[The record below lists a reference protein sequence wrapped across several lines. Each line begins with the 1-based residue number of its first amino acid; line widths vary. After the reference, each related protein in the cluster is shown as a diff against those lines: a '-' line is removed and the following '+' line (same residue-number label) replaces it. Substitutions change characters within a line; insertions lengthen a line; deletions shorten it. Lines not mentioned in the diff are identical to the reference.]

1 MQQEINIKVVAQ
13 DRAKDNDF
21 KQLFLEMYPR
31 LVRYAVSLL
40 GDGNEARDVVGDV
53 FEKAWNQFS
62 SLQMETRRSWLYA
75 SVRNACL
82 NWLKHQ
88 QVEQTNVEALIE
100 ATRYDMS
107 TRYEEHERL
116 LQQAERIARE
126 LKEPTCT
133 ILRLCYFEHL
143 TYQQAADSRQAGH
156 QSQHREEAYF
166 QGTRHF
172 ARANE
177 AYKHRELGGK
187 IMNKNQDQELDYRM
201 DSVSENVSENA
212 SGKVSENVSDARLSQ
227 IFGEALGDEPSKE
240 ETLAAWEAFEQKH
253 ISSEEEH
260 LQKAEDE
267 LSEKKI
273 DKARILTWITASV
286 AVAASL
292 FLFIFRSS
300 QEISQPTEFSMELFS
315 EVTSPKQVEQTLS
328 NGYCVVS
335 TPAATT
341 TLVTLSDGTRVMLNA
356 NSTLEYPASFDDA
369 EVREVRLKG
378 EAHFEVT
385 KNPHRP
391 FVVKAGEMQTQVL
404 GTIFDVKAYR
414 KDAPKVTL
422 MEGKVKVSNADTEIE
437 MRPGQTATL
446 QADKIVV
453 SKASSSA
460 SDWLEGD
467 FDMDQVTLAEAM
479 SDIGAWYNKT
489 VVFQSQA
496 NMDKLI
502 HFRFSRRASLQEI
515 ITALNEMGVAKVRI
529 EKGKIMVL

>member
-1 MQQEINIKVVAQ
+1 
-13 DRAKDNDF
+13 
-21 KQLFLEMYPR
+21 
-31 LVRYAVSLL
+31 
-40 GDGNEARDVVGDV
+40 
-53 FEKAWNQFS
+53 
-62 SLQMETRRSWLYA
+62 
-75 SVRNACL
+75 
-82 NWLKHQ
+82 
-88 QVEQTNVEALIE
+88 
-100 ATRYDMS
+100 
-107 TRYEEHERL
+107 
-116 LQQAERIARE
+116 
-126 LKEPTCT
+126 
-133 ILRLCYFEHL
+133 
-143 TYQQAADSRQAGH
+143 
-156 QSQHREEAYF
+156 
-166 QGTRHF
+166 
-172 ARANE
+172 
-177 AYKHRELGGK
+177 
-187 IMNKNQDQELDYRM
+187 MNKNQDQELDYRM
-201 DSVSENVSENA
+201 DSVSENVSENVFEKA
-212 SGKVSENVSDARLSQ
+212 SENVSDARLSQ

-240 ETLAAWEAFEQKH
+240 ETLAAWEAFEKKH

-273 DKARILTWITASV
+273 EDEIGGESSSRKISKARILAWITASV

-328 NGYCVVS
+328 DGYCVVS

-341 TLVTLSDGTRVMLNA
+341 TLVTLSDGTKVMLNA

-422 MEGKVKVSNADTEIE
+422 MEGKVKVSNADTEVE

-496 NMDKLI
+496 NMGKLI

>member
-1 MQQEINIKVVAQ
+1 
-13 DRAKDNDF
+13 
-21 KQLFLEMYPR
+21 
-31 LVRYAVSLL
+31 
-40 GDGNEARDVVGDV
+40 
-53 FEKAWNQFS
+53 
-62 SLQMETRRSWLYA
+62 
-75 SVRNACL
+75 
-82 NWLKHQ
+82 
-88 QVEQTNVEALIE
+88 
-100 ATRYDMS
+100 
-107 TRYEEHERL
+107 
-116 LQQAERIARE
+116 
-126 LKEPTCT
+126 
-133 ILRLCYFEHL
+133 
-143 TYQQAADSRQAGH
+143 
-156 QSQHREEAYF
+156 
-166 QGTRHF
+166 
-172 ARANE
+172 
-177 AYKHRELGGK
+177 
-187 IMNKNQDQELDYRM
+187 MNKNQDQELDYRM

-212 SGKVSENVSDARLSQ
+212 SEKVSEKISEKTSENVSDARLSQ

-240 ETLAAWEAFEQKH
+240 ETLAAWEAFEKKH
-253 ISSEEEH
+253 IVEN
-260 LQKAEDE
+260 
-267 LSEKKI
+267 EKKVS
-273 DKARILTWITASV
+273 KARILTWITASV

-328 NGYCVVS
+328 DGYCVVS

-404 GTIFDVKAYR
+404 GTVFDVKAYR

-422 MEGKVKVSNADTEIE
+422 MQGKVKVSNADTEVE

-446 QADKIVV
+446 QSDKIVV
-453 SKASSSA
+453 SKASPSA

-496 NMDKLI
+496 NMGKLI

>member
-1 MQQEINIKVVAQ
+1 MN
-13 DRAKDNDF
+13 KD
-21 KQLFLEMYPR
+21 
-31 LVRYAVSLL
+31 
-40 GDGNEARDVVGDV
+40 
-53 FEKAWNQFS
+53 
-62 SLQMETRRSWLYA
+62 
-75 SVRNACL
+75 
-82 NWLKHQ
+82 
-88 QVEQTNVEALIE
+88 
-100 ATRYDMS
+100 
-107 TRYEEHERL
+107 
-116 LQQAERIARE
+116 
-126 LKEPTCT
+126 
-133 ILRLCYFEHL
+133 
-143 TYQQAADSRQAGH
+143 
-156 QSQHREEAYF
+156 
-166 QGTRHF
+166 
-172 ARANE
+172 
-177 AYKHRELGGK
+177 
-187 IMNKNQDQELDYRM
+187 KNQDQELDYRM

-212 SGKVSENVSDARLSQ
+212 SEKVSENASEKVSEKVSDARLSQ
-227 IFGEALGDEPSKE
+227 IFGEALGDEPSME
-240 ETLAAWEAFEQKH
+240 ETLAAWEAFEKKH
-253 ISSEEEH
+253 ISSEEEP
-260 LQKAEDE
+260 LQKAENE
-267 LSEKKI
+267 LSEKNIEDVIEDGIGGESSSGKVS
-273 DKARILTWITASV
+273 KARILAWITASV

-328 NGYCVVS
+328 DGYCVVS

-341 TLVTLSDGTRVMLNA
+341 TLVTLSDGTKVMLNA

-385 KNPHRP
+385 KNPHCP

-422 MEGKVKVSNADTEIE
+422 MQGKVKVSNADTEVE

-453 SKASSSA
+453 SKASPSA

>member
-1 MQQEINIKVVAQ
+1 
-13 DRAKDNDF
+13 
-21 KQLFLEMYPR
+21 
-31 LVRYAVSLL
+31 
-40 GDGNEARDVVGDV
+40 
-53 FEKAWNQFS
+53 
-62 SLQMETRRSWLYA
+62 
-75 SVRNACL
+75 
-82 NWLKHQ
+82 
-88 QVEQTNVEALIE
+88 
-100 ATRYDMS
+100 
-107 TRYEEHERL
+107 
-116 LQQAERIARE
+116 
-126 LKEPTCT
+126 
-133 ILRLCYFEHL
+133 
-143 TYQQAADSRQAGH
+143 
-156 QSQHREEAYF
+156 
-166 QGTRHF
+166 
-172 ARANE
+172 
-177 AYKHRELGGK
+177 
-187 IMNKNQDQELDYRM
+187 MNKNQDQELDYRM

-212 SGKVSENVSDARLSQ
+212 SEKVSENVSDARLSQ

-240 ETLAAWEAFEQKH
+240 ETLAAWEAFEKKH

-273 DKARILTWITASV
+273 EDEIGGESSSRKISKARILTWITASV

-315 EVTSPKQVEQTLS
+315 EITSPKQVEQTLS

-391 FVVKAGEMQTQVL
+391 FVVRAGEMQTQVL

-422 MEGKVKVSNADTEIE
+422 MQGKVKVSNADTEVE

-446 QADKIVV
+446 QSDKIVV
-453 SKASSSA
+453 SKASPSA

-496 NMDKLI
+496 NMGKLI

-515 ITALNEMGVAKVRI
+515 ITALNEMGVAKVRM

>member
-1 MQQEINIKVVAQ
+1 
-13 DRAKDNDF
+13 
-21 KQLFLEMYPR
+21 
-31 LVRYAVSLL
+31 
-40 GDGNEARDVVGDV
+40 
-53 FEKAWNQFS
+53 
-62 SLQMETRRSWLYA
+62 
-75 SVRNACL
+75 
-82 NWLKHQ
+82 
-88 QVEQTNVEALIE
+88 
-100 ATRYDMS
+100 
-107 TRYEEHERL
+107 
-116 LQQAERIARE
+116 
-126 LKEPTCT
+126 
-133 ILRLCYFEHL
+133 
-143 TYQQAADSRQAGH
+143 
-156 QSQHREEAYF
+156 
-166 QGTRHF
+166 
-172 ARANE
+172 
-177 AYKHRELGGK
+177 
-187 IMNKNQDQELDYRM
+187 MNKNQDQELDYRM
-201 DSVSENVSENA
+201 DPVSENVSENA
-212 SGKVSENVSDARLSQ
+212 SEKVSENVSDARLSQ

-240 ETLAAWEAFEQKH
+240 ETLAAWEAFEKKH
-253 ISSEEEH
+253 ISSEEE
-260 LQKAEDE
+260 L
-267 LSEKKI
+267 LSFEKESIVKNEKKVS
-273 DKARILTWITASV
+273 KARILTWITASV

-315 EVTSPKQVEQTLS
+315 EVTSPKQVEQTL
-328 NGYCVVS
+328 NDGYCVVS

-341 TLVTLSDGTRVMLNA
+341 TLVTLSDGTKVMLNA

-422 MEGKVKVSNADTEIE
+422 MEGKVKVSNADTEVE

-489 VVFQSQA
+489 VVFLSQA

-502 HFRFSRRASLQEI
+502 HFRFSRRASLLEI

>member
-1 MQQEINIKVVAQ
+1 
-13 DRAKDNDF
+13 
-21 KQLFLEMYPR
+21 
-31 LVRYAVSLL
+31 
-40 GDGNEARDVVGDV
+40 
-53 FEKAWNQFS
+53 
-62 SLQMETRRSWLYA
+62 
-75 SVRNACL
+75 
-82 NWLKHQ
+82 
-88 QVEQTNVEALIE
+88 
-100 ATRYDMS
+100 
-107 TRYEEHERL
+107 
-116 LQQAERIARE
+116 
-126 LKEPTCT
+126 
-133 ILRLCYFEHL
+133 
-143 TYQQAADSRQAGH
+143 
-156 QSQHREEAYF
+156 
-166 QGTRHF
+166 
-172 ARANE
+172 
-177 AYKHRELGGK
+177 
-187 IMNKNQDQELDYRM
+187 MNKNQDQELDYRM
-201 DSVSENVSENA
+201 EAENA
-212 SGKVSENVSDARLSQ
+212 SDARLTR
-227 IFGEALGDEPSKE
+227 IFGEALGGEPSKE
-240 ETLAAWEAFEQKH
+240 ETLAAWEAFEKKH

-260 LQKAEDE
+260 LSFEKE
-267 LSEKKI
+267 SIVKNEKKVS
-273 DKARILTWITASV
+273 KARILTWITASV

-328 NGYCVVS
+328 DGYCVVS

-341 TLVTLSDGTRVMLNA
+341 TLVTLSDGTRVRLNA
-356 NSTLEYPASFDDA
+356 NSTLEYPVSFDDA

-422 MEGKVKVSNADTEIE
+422 MEGKVKVSNADTEVE

-515 ITALNEMGVAKVRI
+515 ITALNEMGVARI
-529 EKGKIMVL
+529 RMEKGKIMVL

>member
-1 MQQEINIKVVAQ
+1 
-13 DRAKDNDF
+13 
-21 KQLFLEMYPR
+21 
-31 LVRYAVSLL
+31 
-40 GDGNEARDVVGDV
+40 
-53 FEKAWNQFS
+53 
-62 SLQMETRRSWLYA
+62 
-75 SVRNACL
+75 
-82 NWLKHQ
+82 
-88 QVEQTNVEALIE
+88 
-100 ATRYDMS
+100 
-107 TRYEEHERL
+107 
-116 LQQAERIARE
+116 
-126 LKEPTCT
+126 
-133 ILRLCYFEHL
+133 
-143 TYQQAADSRQAGH
+143 
-156 QSQHREEAYF
+156 
-166 QGTRHF
+166 
-172 ARANE
+172 
-177 AYKHRELGGK
+177 
-187 IMNKNQDQELDYRM
+187 MNKNQDQELDYRM
-201 DSVSENVSENA
+201 DSVSENVSE
-212 SGKVSENVSDARLSQ
+212 KVSENVSDARLSQ

-240 ETLAAWEAFEQKH
+240 ETLAAWEAFEKKH

-260 LQKAEDE
+260 LSFEKE
-267 LSEKKI
+267 SIVKNEKKAS
-273 DKARILTWITASV
+273 KARILTWITASV

-328 NGYCVVS
+328 DGYCVVS

-422 MEGKVKVSNADTEIE
+422 MEGKVKVSNADTEVE

-446 QADKIVV
+446 QSDKIVV
-453 SKASSSA
+453 SRASSSV

-515 ITALNEMGVAKVRI
+515 ITALNEMGVAKVRM

>member
-1 MQQEINIKVVAQ
+1 
-13 DRAKDNDF
+13 
-21 KQLFLEMYPR
+21 
-31 LVRYAVSLL
+31 
-40 GDGNEARDVVGDV
+40 
-53 FEKAWNQFS
+53 
-62 SLQMETRRSWLYA
+62 
-75 SVRNACL
+75 
-82 NWLKHQ
+82 
-88 QVEQTNVEALIE
+88 
-100 ATRYDMS
+100 
-107 TRYEEHERL
+107 
-116 LQQAERIARE
+116 
-126 LKEPTCT
+126 
-133 ILRLCYFEHL
+133 
-143 TYQQAADSRQAGH
+143 
-156 QSQHREEAYF
+156 
-166 QGTRHF
+166 
-172 ARANE
+172 
-177 AYKHRELGGK
+177 
-187 IMNKNQDQELDYRM
+187 MNKNQDQELDYRM

-212 SGKVSENVSDARLSQ
+212 SEKVSENVSDARLSQ

-240 ETLAAWEAFEQKH
+240 ETLAAWEAFEKKH

-260 LQKAEDE
+260 LQKTEDE

-273 DKARILTWITASV
+273 EDEIGRENGNEIEREIEGESSSRKVSKARILTWITASV

-315 EVTSPKQVEQTLS
+315 EITSPKQVEQTLS
-328 NGYCVVS
+328 DGYCVVS

-356 NSTLEYPASFDDA
+356 NSTLEYPVSFDDA
-369 EVREVRLKG
+369 ATDKENDAADAVHQVREVRLKG

-422 MEGKVKVSNADTEIE
+422 MQGKVKVSNADTEVE

-446 QADKIVV
+446 QSDKIVV

>member
-1 MQQEINIKVVAQ
+1 
-13 DRAKDNDF
+13 
-21 KQLFLEMYPR
+21 
-31 LVRYAVSLL
+31 
-40 GDGNEARDVVGDV
+40 
-53 FEKAWNQFS
+53 
-62 SLQMETRRSWLYA
+62 
-75 SVRNACL
+75 
-82 NWLKHQ
+82 
-88 QVEQTNVEALIE
+88 
-100 ATRYDMS
+100 
-107 TRYEEHERL
+107 
-116 LQQAERIARE
+116 
-126 LKEPTCT
+126 
-133 ILRLCYFEHL
+133 
-143 TYQQAADSRQAGH
+143 
-156 QSQHREEAYF
+156 
-166 QGTRHF
+166 
-172 ARANE
+172 
-177 AYKHRELGGK
+177 
-187 IMNKNQDQELDYRM
+187 MNKNQDQELDYRM
-201 DSVSENVSENA
+201 DSVSENVSENVSEKA
-212 SGKVSENVSDARLSQ
+212 SENVSDTRLSQ

-240 ETLAAWEAFEQKH
+240 ETLAAWEAFEKKH
-253 ISSEEEH
+253 ISSEKEH

-273 DKARILTWITASV
+273 EDEIGGESSSRKISKARILAWITASV

-300 QEISQPTEFSMELFS
+300 LEISQPTEFSMELFS

-328 NGYCVVS
+328 DGYCVVS

-341 TLVTLSDGTRVMLNA
+341 TLVTLSDGTKVMLNA

-369 EVREVRLKG
+369 EVREVHLKG

-422 MEGKVKVSNADTEIE
+422 MQGKVKVSNADTEVE

-489 VVFQSQA
+489 VVFLSQA

>member
-1 MQQEINIKVVAQ
+1 
-13 DRAKDNDF
+13 
-21 KQLFLEMYPR
+21 
-31 LVRYAVSLL
+31 
-40 GDGNEARDVVGDV
+40 
-53 FEKAWNQFS
+53 
-62 SLQMETRRSWLYA
+62 
-75 SVRNACL
+75 
-82 NWLKHQ
+82 
-88 QVEQTNVEALIE
+88 
-100 ATRYDMS
+100 
-107 TRYEEHERL
+107 
-116 LQQAERIARE
+116 
-126 LKEPTCT
+126 
-133 ILRLCYFEHL
+133 
-143 TYQQAADSRQAGH
+143 
-156 QSQHREEAYF
+156 
-166 QGTRHF
+166 
-172 ARANE
+172 
-177 AYKHRELGGK
+177 
-187 IMNKNQDQELDYRM
+187 MNKNQDQELDYRM

-212 SGKVSENVSDARLSQ
+212 SEKVSEKISEKTSEKVSDARLSQ

-240 ETLAAWEAFEQKH
+240 ETLAAWEAFEKKH

-260 LQKAEDE
+260 LSFEKE
-267 LSEKKI
+267 SIVKNEKKVS
-273 DKARILTWITASV
+273 KARILTWITASI

-328 NGYCVVS
+328 DGYCVVS

-356 NSTLEYPASFDDA
+356 NSKLEYPASFDDA

-422 MEGKVKVSNADTEIE
+422 MQGKVKVSNADTEVE
-437 MRPGQTATL
+437 MHPGQTATL
-446 QADKIVV
+446 QSDKIVV
-453 SKASSSA
+453 SRASSSV

-515 ITALNEMGVAKVRI
+515 ITALNEMGVAKVRM

>member
-1 MQQEINIKVVAQ
+1 
-13 DRAKDNDF
+13 
-21 KQLFLEMYPR
+21 
-31 LVRYAVSLL
+31 
-40 GDGNEARDVVGDV
+40 
-53 FEKAWNQFS
+53 
-62 SLQMETRRSWLYA
+62 
-75 SVRNACL
+75 
-82 NWLKHQ
+82 
-88 QVEQTNVEALIE
+88 
-100 ATRYDMS
+100 
-107 TRYEEHERL
+107 
-116 LQQAERIARE
+116 
-126 LKEPTCT
+126 
-133 ILRLCYFEHL
+133 
-143 TYQQAADSRQAGH
+143 
-156 QSQHREEAYF
+156 
-166 QGTRHF
+166 
-172 ARANE
+172 
-177 AYKHRELGGK
+177 
-187 IMNKNQDQELDYRM
+187 M

-260 LQKAEDE
+260 LSFEKE
-267 LSEKKI
+267 SIVKNEKKVS
-273 DKARILTWITASV
+273 KARILTWITASV

-422 MEGKVKVSNADTEIE
+422 MEGKVKVSNADTEVE

-446 QADKIVV
+446 QSDKIVV

-502 HFRFSRRASLQEI
+502 HFRFFRRASLQEI
-515 ITALNEMGVAKVRI
+515 ITALNEMGVAKVRM

>member
-1 MQQEINIKVVAQ
+1 
-13 DRAKDNDF
+13 
-21 KQLFLEMYPR
+21 
-31 LVRYAVSLL
+31 
-40 GDGNEARDVVGDV
+40 
-53 FEKAWNQFS
+53 
-62 SLQMETRRSWLYA
+62 
-75 SVRNACL
+75 
-82 NWLKHQ
+82 
-88 QVEQTNVEALIE
+88 
-100 ATRYDMS
+100 
-107 TRYEEHERL
+107 
-116 LQQAERIARE
+116 
-126 LKEPTCT
+126 
-133 ILRLCYFEHL
+133 
-143 TYQQAADSRQAGH
+143 
-156 QSQHREEAYF
+156 
-166 QGTRHF
+166 
-172 ARANE
+172 
-177 AYKHRELGGK
+177 
-187 IMNKNQDQELDYRM
+187 M

-212 SGKVSENVSDARLSQ
+212 SEKVSENASEKVSEKVSDARLSQ
-227 IFGEALGDEPSKE
+227 IFGEALGDEPSME
-240 ETLAAWEAFEQKH
+240 ETLAAWEAFEKKH
-253 ISSEEEH
+253 ISSEEEP
-260 LQKAEDE
+260 LQKAENE

-273 DKARILTWITASV
+273 EDEIGGESSSRKVSKARILTWITASV

-341 TLVTLSDGTRVMLNA
+341 TLVTLSDGTKVMLNA

-414 KDAPKVTL
+414 KDASKVTL
-422 MEGKVKVSNADTEIE
+422 MQGKVKVSNADTEVE

-453 SKASSSA
+453 SKASPSA

-515 ITALNEMGVAKVRI
+515 ITALNEMGVARIKI

>member
-1 MQQEINIKVVAQ
+1 
-13 DRAKDNDF
+13 
-21 KQLFLEMYPR
+21 
-31 LVRYAVSLL
+31 
-40 GDGNEARDVVGDV
+40 
-53 FEKAWNQFS
+53 
-62 SLQMETRRSWLYA
+62 
-75 SVRNACL
+75 
-82 NWLKHQ
+82 
-88 QVEQTNVEALIE
+88 
-100 ATRYDMS
+100 
-107 TRYEEHERL
+107 
-116 LQQAERIARE
+116 
-126 LKEPTCT
+126 
-133 ILRLCYFEHL
+133 
-143 TYQQAADSRQAGH
+143 
-156 QSQHREEAYF
+156 
-166 QGTRHF
+166 
-172 ARANE
+172 
-177 AYKHRELGGK
+177 
-187 IMNKNQDQELDYRM
+187 MNKNQDQKLDYRM

-212 SGKVSENVSDARLSQ
+212 SEKVSENVSDARLSQ
-227 IFGEALGDEPSKE
+227 IFGEALGDEPSNE
-240 ETLAAWEAFEQKH
+240 ETLAAWEAFEKKH

-273 DKARILTWITASV
+273 EDEIGGESSSRKISKARILAWITASV

-328 NGYCVVS
+328 DGYCVVS

-422 MEGKVKVSNADTEIE
+422 MQGKVKVSNADTEVE

-453 SKASSSA
+453 SKASPSA

-515 ITALNEMGVAKVRI
+515 ITALNEMGVARIKI
-529 EKGKIMVL
+529 EKGRIMVL

>member
-1 MQQEINIKVVAQ
+1 
-13 DRAKDNDF
+13 
-21 KQLFLEMYPR
+21 
-31 LVRYAVSLL
+31 
-40 GDGNEARDVVGDV
+40 
-53 FEKAWNQFS
+53 
-62 SLQMETRRSWLYA
+62 
-75 SVRNACL
+75 
-82 NWLKHQ
+82 
-88 QVEQTNVEALIE
+88 
-100 ATRYDMS
+100 
-107 TRYEEHERL
+107 
-116 LQQAERIARE
+116 
-126 LKEPTCT
+126 
-133 ILRLCYFEHL
+133 
-143 TYQQAADSRQAGH
+143 
-156 QSQHREEAYF
+156 
-166 QGTRHF
+166 
-172 ARANE
+172 
-177 AYKHRELGGK
+177 
-187 IMNKNQDQELDYRM
+187 M
-201 DSVSENVSENA
+201 DSVSENVSENVFEKA
-212 SGKVSENVSDARLSQ
+212 SENVSDTRLSQ

-240 ETLAAWEAFEQKH
+240 ETLAAWEAFEKKH
-253 ISSEEEH
+253 ISSEKEH
-260 LQKAEDE
+260 LSFEKE
-267 LSEKKI
+267 SIVKNEKKVS
-273 DKARILTWITASV
+273 KARILTWITASV

-328 NGYCVVS
+328 DGYCVVS

-341 TLVTLSDGTRVMLNA
+341 TLVTLNDGTKVMLNA
-356 NSTLEYPASFDDA
+356 NSTLEYPVSFDDA

-422 MEGKVKVSNADTEIE
+422 MQGKVKVSNADTEVE

-496 NMDKLI
+496 NMGKLI

-515 ITALNEMGVAKVRI
+515 ITALNEMGVARI
-529 EKGKIMVL
+529 RMERGKIMVL

>member
-1 MQQEINIKVVAQ
+1 
-13 DRAKDNDF
+13 
-21 KQLFLEMYPR
+21 
-31 LVRYAVSLL
+31 
-40 GDGNEARDVVGDV
+40 
-53 FEKAWNQFS
+53 
-62 SLQMETRRSWLYA
+62 
-75 SVRNACL
+75 
-82 NWLKHQ
+82 
-88 QVEQTNVEALIE
+88 
-100 ATRYDMS
+100 
-107 TRYEEHERL
+107 
-116 LQQAERIARE
+116 
-126 LKEPTCT
+126 
-133 ILRLCYFEHL
+133 
-143 TYQQAADSRQAGH
+143 
-156 QSQHREEAYF
+156 
-166 QGTRHF
+166 
-172 ARANE
+172 
-177 AYKHRELGGK
+177 
-187 IMNKNQDQELDYRM
+187 MNKNQDQELDYRM
-201 DSVSENVSENA
+201 DSVL
-212 SGKVSENVSDARLSQ
+212 ENVSDARLSQ

-240 ETLAAWEAFEQKH
+240 ETLAAWEAFEKKH

-260 LQKAEDE
+260 LSFEKE
-267 LSEKKI
+267 SIVKNEKKVS
-273 DKARILTWITASV
+273 KARILTWITASV

-328 NGYCVVS
+328 DGYCVVS

-404 GTIFDVKAYR
+404 GTVFDVKAYR

-422 MEGKVKVSNADTEIE
+422 MEGKVKVSNADTEVE

-446 QADKIVV
+446 QSDKIVV
-453 SKASSSA
+453 SRASSSV

-496 NMDKLI
+496 NMGKLI

>member
-1 MQQEINIKVVAQ
+1 
-13 DRAKDNDF
+13 
-21 KQLFLEMYPR
+21 
-31 LVRYAVSLL
+31 
-40 GDGNEARDVVGDV
+40 
-53 FEKAWNQFS
+53 
-62 SLQMETRRSWLYA
+62 
-75 SVRNACL
+75 
-82 NWLKHQ
+82 
-88 QVEQTNVEALIE
+88 
-100 ATRYDMS
+100 
-107 TRYEEHERL
+107 
-116 LQQAERIARE
+116 
-126 LKEPTCT
+126 
-133 ILRLCYFEHL
+133 
-143 TYQQAADSRQAGH
+143 
-156 QSQHREEAYF
+156 
-166 QGTRHF
+166 
-172 ARANE
+172 
-177 AYKHRELGGK
+177 
-187 IMNKNQDQELDYRM
+187 MNKNQDQELDYRM
-201 DSVSENVSENA
+201 DPVSENVSENA
-212 SGKVSENVSDARLSQ
+212 SEKVSEKVSDARLSQ

-240 ETLAAWEAFEQKH
+240 ETLAAWEAFEKKH
-253 ISSEEEH
+253 ISSEKEH
-260 LQKAEDE
+260 LSFEKE
-267 LSEKKI
+267 SIVKNEKKVS
-273 DKARILTWITASV
+273 KARILTWITASV

-300 QEISQPTEFSMELFS
+300 QEISLPTEFSMELFS

-414 KDAPKVTL
+414 KDAPKVSL
-422 MEGKVKVSNADTEIE
+422 MQGKVKVSNADTEIE

-453 SKASSSA
+453 SKASPSA

-515 ITALNEMGVAKVRI
+515 ITALNEMGVAKVRM

>member
-1 MQQEINIKVVAQ
+1 
-13 DRAKDNDF
+13 
-21 KQLFLEMYPR
+21 
-31 LVRYAVSLL
+31 
-40 GDGNEARDVVGDV
+40 
-53 FEKAWNQFS
+53 
-62 SLQMETRRSWLYA
+62 
-75 SVRNACL
+75 
-82 NWLKHQ
+82 
-88 QVEQTNVEALIE
+88 
-100 ATRYDMS
+100 
-107 TRYEEHERL
+107 
-116 LQQAERIARE
+116 
-126 LKEPTCT
+126 
-133 ILRLCYFEHL
+133 
-143 TYQQAADSRQAGH
+143 
-156 QSQHREEAYF
+156 
-166 QGTRHF
+166 
-172 ARANE
+172 
-177 AYKHRELGGK
+177 
-187 IMNKNQDQELDYRM
+187 MNKNQDQELDYRM
-201 DSVSENVSENA
+201 EAENA
-212 SGKVSENVSDARLSQ
+212 SDARLTR
-227 IFGEALGDEPSKE
+227 IFGEALGGEPSKE
-240 ETLAAWEAFEQKH
+240 ETLAAWEAFEKKH

-260 LQKAEDE
+260 LSFEKE
-267 LSEKKI
+267 SIVKNEKKVS
-273 DKARILTWITASV
+273 KARILAWITASV

-341 TLVTLSDGTRVMLNA
+341 TLVTLSDGTKVMLNA

-422 MEGKVKVSNADTEIE
+422 MQGKVKVSNADTEVE

-502 HFRFSRRASLQEI
+502 HFRFSRKASLQEI
-515 ITALNEMGVAKVRI
+515 ITALNEMGVARI
-529 EKGKIMVL
+529 RMEKGKIMVL

>member
-1 MQQEINIKVVAQ
+1 
-13 DRAKDNDF
+13 
-21 KQLFLEMYPR
+21 
-31 LVRYAVSLL
+31 
-40 GDGNEARDVVGDV
+40 
-53 FEKAWNQFS
+53 
-62 SLQMETRRSWLYA
+62 
-75 SVRNACL
+75 
-82 NWLKHQ
+82 
-88 QVEQTNVEALIE
+88 
-100 ATRYDMS
+100 
-107 TRYEEHERL
+107 
-116 LQQAERIARE
+116 
-126 LKEPTCT
+126 
-133 ILRLCYFEHL
+133 
-143 TYQQAADSRQAGH
+143 
-156 QSQHREEAYF
+156 
-166 QGTRHF
+166 
-172 ARANE
+172 
-177 AYKHRELGGK
+177 
-187 IMNKNQDQELDYRM
+187 MNKNQDQELDYRM

-212 SGKVSENVSDARLSQ
+212 SEKVSEKVSDARLSQ

-240 ETLAAWEAFEQKH
+240 ETLAAWEAFEKKH

-260 LQKAEDE
+260 LSFEKE
-267 LSEKKI
+267 SIVKNEKKVS
-273 DKARILTWITASV
+273 KARILTWITASV

-328 NGYCVVS
+328 DGYCVVS

-422 MEGKVKVSNADTEIE
+422 MEGKVKVSNADTEVE
-437 MRPGQTATL
+437 MHPGQTATL
-446 QADKIVV
+446 QSDKIVV
-453 SKASSSA
+453 SRASSSV

>member
-1 MQQEINIKVVAQ
+1 
-13 DRAKDNDF
+13 
-21 KQLFLEMYPR
+21 
-31 LVRYAVSLL
+31 
-40 GDGNEARDVVGDV
+40 
-53 FEKAWNQFS
+53 
-62 SLQMETRRSWLYA
+62 
-75 SVRNACL
+75 
-82 NWLKHQ
+82 
-88 QVEQTNVEALIE
+88 
-100 ATRYDMS
+100 
-107 TRYEEHERL
+107 
-116 LQQAERIARE
+116 
-126 LKEPTCT
+126 
-133 ILRLCYFEHL
+133 
-143 TYQQAADSRQAGH
+143 
-156 QSQHREEAYF
+156 
-166 QGTRHF
+166 
-172 ARANE
+172 
-177 AYKHRELGGK
+177 
-187 IMNKNQDQELDYRM
+187 MNKNQDQELDYRM
-201 DSVSENVSENA
+201 EAENA
-212 SGKVSENVSDARLSQ
+212 FDARLTR
-227 IFGEALGDEPSKE
+227 IFGEALGGEPSKE
-240 ETLAAWEAFEQKH
+240 ETLAAWEAFEKKH

-260 LQKAEDE
+260 LSFEKE
-267 LSEKKI
+267 SIVKNEKKVS
-273 DKARILTWITASV
+273 KARILTWITASV

-328 NGYCVVS
+328 DGYCVVS

-341 TLVTLSDGTRVMLNA
+341 TLVTLSDGTKVMLNA

-422 MEGKVKVSNADTEIE
+422 MQGKVKVSNADTEVE

-453 SKASSSA
+453 SKASPSA

-496 NMDKLI
+496 NMGKLI

>member
-1 MQQEINIKVVAQ
+1 
-13 DRAKDNDF
+13 
-21 KQLFLEMYPR
+21 
-31 LVRYAVSLL
+31 
-40 GDGNEARDVVGDV
+40 
-53 FEKAWNQFS
+53 
-62 SLQMETRRSWLYA
+62 
-75 SVRNACL
+75 
-82 NWLKHQ
+82 
-88 QVEQTNVEALIE
+88 
-100 ATRYDMS
+100 
-107 TRYEEHERL
+107 
-116 LQQAERIARE
+116 
-126 LKEPTCT
+126 
-133 ILRLCYFEHL
+133 
-143 TYQQAADSRQAGH
+143 
-156 QSQHREEAYF
+156 
-166 QGTRHF
+166 
-172 ARANE
+172 
-177 AYKHRELGGK
+177 
-187 IMNKNQDQELDYRM
+187 MNKNQDQELDYRM

-212 SGKVSENVSDARLSQ
+212 SEKVSENVSDARLSQ

-240 ETLAAWEAFEQKH
+240 ETLAAWEAFEKKH

-260 LQKAEDE
+260 LQKTEDE

-273 DKARILTWITASV
+273 EDEIGRESSSRKISKARILAWITASV

-328 NGYCVVS
+328 DGYCVVS

-341 TLVTLSDGTRVMLNA
+341 TLVTLSDGTKVMLNA

-378 EAHFEVT
+378 EAHFEVI

-414 KDAPKVTL
+414 KDASKVTL
-422 MEGKVKVSNADTEIE
+422 MQGKVKVSNADTEVE

-453 SKASSSA
+453 SKASPSA

-515 ITALNEMGVAKVRI
+515 ITALNEMGVAKVRM

>member
-1 MQQEINIKVVAQ
+1 
-13 DRAKDNDF
+13 
-21 KQLFLEMYPR
+21 
-31 LVRYAVSLL
+31 
-40 GDGNEARDVVGDV
+40 
-53 FEKAWNQFS
+53 
-62 SLQMETRRSWLYA
+62 
-75 SVRNACL
+75 
-82 NWLKHQ
+82 
-88 QVEQTNVEALIE
+88 
-100 ATRYDMS
+100 
-107 TRYEEHERL
+107 
-116 LQQAERIARE
+116 
-126 LKEPTCT
+126 
-133 ILRLCYFEHL
+133 
-143 TYQQAADSRQAGH
+143 
-156 QSQHREEAYF
+156 
-166 QGTRHF
+166 
-172 ARANE
+172 
-177 AYKHRELGGK
+177 
-187 IMNKNQDQELDYRM
+187 MNKNQDQELDYRM
-201 DSVSENVSENA
+201 EAENA
-212 SGKVSENVSDARLSQ
+212 SDARLTR
-227 IFGEALGDEPSKE
+227 IFGEALGGEPSKE
-240 ETLAAWEAFEQKH
+240 ETLAAWEAFEKKH

-260 LQKAEDE
+260 LSFEKE
-267 LSEKKI
+267 SIVKNEKKVS
-273 DKARILTWITASV
+273 KARILTWITASV

-328 NGYCVVS
+328 DGYCVVS

-341 TLVTLSDGTRVMLNA
+341 TLVTLSDGTKVMLNA

-391 FVVKAGEMQTQVL
+391 FVVTAGEMQTQVL

-422 MEGKVKVSNADTEIE
+422 MQGKVKVSNADTEVE

-453 SKASSSA
+453 SKASPSA

-515 ITALNEMGVAKVRI
+515 ITALNEMGVARI
-529 EKGKIMVL
+529 RMEKGKIMVL

>member
-1 MQQEINIKVVAQ
+1 
-13 DRAKDNDF
+13 
-21 KQLFLEMYPR
+21 
-31 LVRYAVSLL
+31 
-40 GDGNEARDVVGDV
+40 
-53 FEKAWNQFS
+53 
-62 SLQMETRRSWLYA
+62 
-75 SVRNACL
+75 
-82 NWLKHQ
+82 
-88 QVEQTNVEALIE
+88 
-100 ATRYDMS
+100 
-107 TRYEEHERL
+107 
-116 LQQAERIARE
+116 
-126 LKEPTCT
+126 
-133 ILRLCYFEHL
+133 
-143 TYQQAADSRQAGH
+143 
-156 QSQHREEAYF
+156 
-166 QGTRHF
+166 
-172 ARANE
+172 
-177 AYKHRELGGK
+177 
-187 IMNKNQDQELDYRM
+187 MNKNQDQELDYRM

-212 SGKVSENVSDARLSQ
+212 SEKVSENVSDARLSQ
-227 IFGEALGDEPSKE
+227 IFGEALCDEPSKE
-240 ETLAAWEAFEQKH
+240 ETLAAWEAFEKKH
-253 ISSEEEH
+253 IVEN
-260 LQKAEDE
+260 
-267 LSEKKI
+267 EKKVS
-273 DKARILTWITASV
+273 KARILTWITASV

-328 NGYCVVS
+328 DGYCVVS

-404 GTIFDVKAYR
+404 GTIFNVKAYR

-453 SKASSSA
+453 SKASPSA

-496 NMDKLI
+496 NMGKLI

-515 ITALNEMGVAKVRI
+515 ITALNEMGVAKVRM

>member
-1 MQQEINIKVVAQ
+1 
-13 DRAKDNDF
+13 
-21 KQLFLEMYPR
+21 
-31 LVRYAVSLL
+31 
-40 GDGNEARDVVGDV
+40 
-53 FEKAWNQFS
+53 
-62 SLQMETRRSWLYA
+62 
-75 SVRNACL
+75 
-82 NWLKHQ
+82 
-88 QVEQTNVEALIE
+88 
-100 ATRYDMS
+100 
-107 TRYEEHERL
+107 
-116 LQQAERIARE
+116 
-126 LKEPTCT
+126 
-133 ILRLCYFEHL
+133 
-143 TYQQAADSRQAGH
+143 
-156 QSQHREEAYF
+156 
-166 QGTRHF
+166 
-172 ARANE
+172 
-177 AYKHRELGGK
+177 
-187 IMNKNQDQELDYRM
+187 MNKNQDQELDYRM

-212 SGKVSENVSDARLSQ
+212 SEKVSENVSDARLSQ
-227 IFGEALGDEPSKE
+227 IFGEALCDEPSKE
-240 ETLAAWEAFEQKH
+240 ETLAAWEAFEKKH
-253 ISSEEEH
+253 IVEN
-260 LQKAEDE
+260 
-267 LSEKKI
+267 EKKVS
-273 DKARILTWITASV
+273 KARILAWITASV
-286 AVAASL
+286 AVAAGL

-341 TLVTLSDGTRVMLNA
+341 TLVTLSDGTKVMLNA

-422 MEGKVKVSNADTEIE
+422 MQGKVKVSNADTEVE

-453 SKASSSA
+453 SKASPSV

>member
-1 MQQEINIKVVAQ
+1 
-13 DRAKDNDF
+13 
-21 KQLFLEMYPR
+21 
-31 LVRYAVSLL
+31 
-40 GDGNEARDVVGDV
+40 
-53 FEKAWNQFS
+53 
-62 SLQMETRRSWLYA
+62 
-75 SVRNACL
+75 
-82 NWLKHQ
+82 
-88 QVEQTNVEALIE
+88 
-100 ATRYDMS
+100 
-107 TRYEEHERL
+107 
-116 LQQAERIARE
+116 
-126 LKEPTCT
+126 
-133 ILRLCYFEHL
+133 
-143 TYQQAADSRQAGH
+143 
-156 QSQHREEAYF
+156 
-166 QGTRHF
+166 
-172 ARANE
+172 
-177 AYKHRELGGK
+177 
-187 IMNKNQDQELDYRM
+187 MNKNQDQELDYRM

-212 SGKVSENVSDARLSQ
+212 SEKVSENASDARLTQ

-240 ETLAAWEAFEQKH
+240 ETLAAWDAFEKKH
-253 ISSEEEH
+253 LSSEEESIV
-260 LQKAEDE
+260 KN
-267 LSEKKI
+267 EKKVS
-273 DKARILTWITASV
+273 KARILIWITASV

-315 EVTSPKQVEQTLS
+315 EVTSPKQVEQTLKD
-328 NGYCVVS
+328 GYCVVS

-341 TLVTLSDGTRVMLNA
+341 TLVTLSDGTKVMLNA

-369 EVREVRLKG
+369 ETREVRLKG

-404 GTIFDVKAYR
+404 GTVFDVKAYR

-422 MEGKVKVSNADTEIE
+422 MQGKVKVSNADTEVE

-453 SKASSSA
+453 SKASPSA

>member
-1 MQQEINIKVVAQ
+1 
-13 DRAKDNDF
+13 
-21 KQLFLEMYPR
+21 
-31 LVRYAVSLL
+31 
-40 GDGNEARDVVGDV
+40 
-53 FEKAWNQFS
+53 
-62 SLQMETRRSWLYA
+62 
-75 SVRNACL
+75 
-82 NWLKHQ
+82 
-88 QVEQTNVEALIE
+88 
-100 ATRYDMS
+100 
-107 TRYEEHERL
+107 
-116 LQQAERIARE
+116 
-126 LKEPTCT
+126 
-133 ILRLCYFEHL
+133 
-143 TYQQAADSRQAGH
+143 
-156 QSQHREEAYF
+156 
-166 QGTRHF
+166 
-172 ARANE
+172 
-177 AYKHRELGGK
+177 
-187 IMNKNQDQELDYRM
+187 M
-201 DSVSENVSENA
+201 DSVSENVSENVFEKA
-212 SGKVSENVSDARLSQ
+212 SENVSDTRLSQ

-240 ETLAAWEAFEQKH
+240 ETLAAWEAFEKKH
-253 ISSEEEH
+253 ISSEKEH
-260 LQKAEDE
+260 LSFEKE
-267 LSEKKI
+267 SIVKNEKKVS
-273 DKARILTWITASV
+273 KARILAWITASV

-341 TLVTLSDGTRVMLNA
+341 TLVTLSDGTKVMLNA

-422 MEGKVKVSNADTEIE
+422 MQGKVKVSNADTEVE

-515 ITALNEMGVAKVRI
+515 ITALNEMGVARI
-529 EKGKIMVL
+529 RMEKGKIMVL

>member
-1 MQQEINIKVVAQ
+1 
-13 DRAKDNDF
+13 
-21 KQLFLEMYPR
+21 
-31 LVRYAVSLL
+31 
-40 GDGNEARDVVGDV
+40 
-53 FEKAWNQFS
+53 
-62 SLQMETRRSWLYA
+62 
-75 SVRNACL
+75 
-82 NWLKHQ
+82 
-88 QVEQTNVEALIE
+88 
-100 ATRYDMS
+100 
-107 TRYEEHERL
+107 
-116 LQQAERIARE
+116 
-126 LKEPTCT
+126 
-133 ILRLCYFEHL
+133 
-143 TYQQAADSRQAGH
+143 
-156 QSQHREEAYF
+156 
-166 QGTRHF
+166 
-172 ARANE
+172 
-177 AYKHRELGGK
+177 
-187 IMNKNQDQELDYRM
+187 MNKNQDQELDYRM
-201 DSVSENVSENA
+201 EAENA
-212 SGKVSENVSDARLSQ
+212 SDARLTR
-227 IFGEALGDEPSKE
+227 IFGEALGGEPSKE
-240 ETLAAWEAFEQKH
+240 ETLAAWEAFEKKH

-260 LQKAEDE
+260 LSFEKE
-267 LSEKKI
+267 SIVKNEKKVS
-273 DKARILTWITASV
+273 KTRILTWITASV

-300 QEISQPTEFSMELFS
+300 QEISLPTEFSMELFS

-341 TLVTLSDGTRVMLNA
+341 TLVTLSDGTKVMLNA

-391 FVVKAGEMQTQVL
+391 FVVKVGEMQTQVL

-422 MEGKVKVSNADTEIE
+422 MQGKVKVSNADTEVE

-453 SKASSSA
+453 SKASPSA

-496 NMDKLI
+496 NMGKLI

>member
-1 MQQEINIKVVAQ
+1 
-13 DRAKDNDF
+13 
-21 KQLFLEMYPR
+21 
-31 LVRYAVSLL
+31 
-40 GDGNEARDVVGDV
+40 
-53 FEKAWNQFS
+53 
-62 SLQMETRRSWLYA
+62 
-75 SVRNACL
+75 
-82 NWLKHQ
+82 
-88 QVEQTNVEALIE
+88 
-100 ATRYDMS
+100 
-107 TRYEEHERL
+107 
-116 LQQAERIARE
+116 
-126 LKEPTCT
+126 
-133 ILRLCYFEHL
+133 
-143 TYQQAADSRQAGH
+143 
-156 QSQHREEAYF
+156 
-166 QGTRHF
+166 
-172 ARANE
+172 
-177 AYKHRELGGK
+177 
-187 IMNKNQDQELDYRM
+187 MNKNQDQELDYRM
-201 DSVSENVSENA
+201 DSVSEKVSENVFEKA
-212 SGKVSENVSDARLSQ
+212 SENVSDARLSQ

-240 ETLAAWEAFEQKH
+240 ETLAAWEAFEKKH

-260 LQKAEDE
+260 LSFEKE
-267 LSEKKI
+267 SIVKNEKKVS
-273 DKARILTWITASV
+273 KARILAWITASV

-341 TLVTLSDGTRVMLNA
+341 TLVTLSDGTKVMLNA

-422 MEGKVKVSNADTEIE
+422 MQGKVKVSNADTEVE

-453 SKASSSA
+453 SKASPSA

-489 VVFQSQA
+489 VVFQSQV

-515 ITALNEMGVAKVRI
+515 ITALNEMGVARI
-529 EKGKIMVL
+529 RMERGKIMVL

>member
-1 MQQEINIKVVAQ
+1 
-13 DRAKDNDF
+13 
-21 KQLFLEMYPR
+21 
-31 LVRYAVSLL
+31 
-40 GDGNEARDVVGDV
+40 
-53 FEKAWNQFS
+53 
-62 SLQMETRRSWLYA
+62 
-75 SVRNACL
+75 
-82 NWLKHQ
+82 
-88 QVEQTNVEALIE
+88 
-100 ATRYDMS
+100 
-107 TRYEEHERL
+107 
-116 LQQAERIARE
+116 
-126 LKEPTCT
+126 
-133 ILRLCYFEHL
+133 
-143 TYQQAADSRQAGH
+143 
-156 QSQHREEAYF
+156 
-166 QGTRHF
+166 
-172 ARANE
+172 
-177 AYKHRELGGK
+177 
-187 IMNKNQDQELDYRM
+187 MNKNQNQELDYRM

-212 SGKVSENVSDARLSQ
+212 SEKVSENVSDARLSQ

-240 ETLAAWEAFEQKH
+240 ETLAAWEAFEKKH
-253 ISSEEEH
+253 IVEN
-260 LQKAEDE
+260 
-267 LSEKKI
+267 EKKI
-273 DKARILTWITASV
+273 SKARILTWITASV

-328 NGYCVVS
+328 DGYCVVS

-341 TLVTLSDGTRVMLNA
+341 TLVTLSDGTKVMLNA

-422 MEGKVKVSNADTEIE
+422 MQGKVKVSNADTEVE

-453 SKASSSA
+453 SKASPSA

>member
-1 MQQEINIKVVAQ
+1 
-13 DRAKDNDF
+13 
-21 KQLFLEMYPR
+21 
-31 LVRYAVSLL
+31 
-40 GDGNEARDVVGDV
+40 
-53 FEKAWNQFS
+53 
-62 SLQMETRRSWLYA
+62 
-75 SVRNACL
+75 
-82 NWLKHQ
+82 
-88 QVEQTNVEALIE
+88 
-100 ATRYDMS
+100 
-107 TRYEEHERL
+107 
-116 LQQAERIARE
+116 
-126 LKEPTCT
+126 
-133 ILRLCYFEHL
+133 
-143 TYQQAADSRQAGH
+143 
-156 QSQHREEAYF
+156 
-166 QGTRHF
+166 
-172 ARANE
+172 
-177 AYKHRELGGK
+177 
-187 IMNKNQDQELDYRM
+187 MNKNQDQELDYRM

-212 SGKVSENVSDARLSQ
+212 SEKVSENVSDARLSQ

-240 ETLAAWEAFEQKH
+240 ETLAAWEAFEKKH

-273 DKARILTWITASV
+273 EDEIGGESSSRKISKARILAWITASV

-341 TLVTLSDGTRVMLNA
+341 TLVTLSDGTKVMLNA

-414 KDAPKVTL
+414 KDASKVTL
-422 MEGKVKVSNADTEIE
+422 MQGKVKVSNADTEVE

-453 SKASSSA
+453 SKASPSA

-515 ITALNEMGVAKVRI
+515 ITALNEMGVARVKI

>member
-1 MQQEINIKVVAQ
+1 
-13 DRAKDNDF
+13 
-21 KQLFLEMYPR
+21 
-31 LVRYAVSLL
+31 
-40 GDGNEARDVVGDV
+40 
-53 FEKAWNQFS
+53 
-62 SLQMETRRSWLYA
+62 
-75 SVRNACL
+75 
-82 NWLKHQ
+82 
-88 QVEQTNVEALIE
+88 
-100 ATRYDMS
+100 
-107 TRYEEHERL
+107 
-116 LQQAERIARE
+116 
-126 LKEPTCT
+126 
-133 ILRLCYFEHL
+133 
-143 TYQQAADSRQAGH
+143 
-156 QSQHREEAYF
+156 
-166 QGTRHF
+166 
-172 ARANE
+172 
-177 AYKHRELGGK
+177 
-187 IMNKNQDQELDYRM
+187 MNKNQDQELDYRM

-212 SGKVSENVSDARLSQ
+212 SEKVSEKVSDARLSQ
-227 IFGEALGDEPSKE
+227 IFGEALGDEPSKK
-240 ETLAAWEAFEQKH
+240 ETLAAWEAFEKKR

-260 LQKAEDE
+260 LSFEKE
-267 LSEKKI
+267 SIVKNEKKVS
-273 DKARILTWITASV
+273 KARILTWITASV

-328 NGYCVVS
+328 DGYCVVS

-422 MEGKVKVSNADTEIE
+422 MQGKVKVSNADTEIE

-453 SKASSSA
+453 SKASPSA

-496 NMDKLI
+496 NMGKLI

-515 ITALNEMGVAKVRI
+515 ITALNEMGVAKVRM

>member
-1 MQQEINIKVVAQ
+1 
-13 DRAKDNDF
+13 
-21 KQLFLEMYPR
+21 
-31 LVRYAVSLL
+31 
-40 GDGNEARDVVGDV
+40 
-53 FEKAWNQFS
+53 
-62 SLQMETRRSWLYA
+62 
-75 SVRNACL
+75 
-82 NWLKHQ
+82 
-88 QVEQTNVEALIE
+88 
-100 ATRYDMS
+100 
-107 TRYEEHERL
+107 
-116 LQQAERIARE
+116 
-126 LKEPTCT
+126 
-133 ILRLCYFEHL
+133 
-143 TYQQAADSRQAGH
+143 
-156 QSQHREEAYF
+156 
-166 QGTRHF
+166 
-172 ARANE
+172 
-177 AYKHRELGGK
+177 
-187 IMNKNQDQELDYRM
+187 MNKNQDQELDYRM

-212 SGKVSENVSDARLSQ
+212 SEKVSENVSDARLSQ

-240 ETLAAWEAFEQKH
+240 ETLAAWEAFEKKH

-260 LQKAEDE
+260 LQKTEDE

-273 DKARILTWITASV
+273 EDEIGRESSSRKISKARILAWITASV

-328 NGYCVVS
+328 DGYCVVS

-422 MEGKVKVSNADTEIE
+422 MQGKVKVSNADTEVE

-446 QADKIVV
+446 QSDKIVV
-453 SKASSSA
+453 SKASPSA

-496 NMDKLI
+496 NMGKLI

>member
-1 MQQEINIKVVAQ
+1 
-13 DRAKDNDF
+13 
-21 KQLFLEMYPR
+21 
-31 LVRYAVSLL
+31 
-40 GDGNEARDVVGDV
+40 
-53 FEKAWNQFS
+53 
-62 SLQMETRRSWLYA
+62 
-75 SVRNACL
+75 
-82 NWLKHQ
+82 
-88 QVEQTNVEALIE
+88 
-100 ATRYDMS
+100 
-107 TRYEEHERL
+107 
-116 LQQAERIARE
+116 
-126 LKEPTCT
+126 
-133 ILRLCYFEHL
+133 
-143 TYQQAADSRQAGH
+143 
-156 QSQHREEAYF
+156 
-166 QGTRHF
+166 
-172 ARANE
+172 
-177 AYKHRELGGK
+177 
-187 IMNKNQDQELDYRM
+187 MNKNQDQELDYRM
-201 DSVSENVSENA
+201 DPVSENVSENA
-212 SGKVSENVSDARLSQ
+212 SEKVSEKVSDARLSQ

-240 ETLAAWEAFEQKH
+240 ETLAAWEAFEKKH
-253 ISSEEEH
+253 ISSEKEH
-260 LQKAEDE
+260 LSFEKE
-267 LSEKKI
+267 SIVKNEKKVS
-273 DKARILTWITASV
+273 KARILTWITASV

-328 NGYCVVS
+328 DGYCVVS

-404 GTIFDVKAYR
+404 GTIFNVKAYR

-453 SKASSSA
+453 SKASPSA

>member
-1 MQQEINIKVVAQ
+1 
-13 DRAKDNDF
+13 
-21 KQLFLEMYPR
+21 
-31 LVRYAVSLL
+31 
-40 GDGNEARDVVGDV
+40 
-53 FEKAWNQFS
+53 
-62 SLQMETRRSWLYA
+62 
-75 SVRNACL
+75 
-82 NWLKHQ
+82 
-88 QVEQTNVEALIE
+88 
-100 ATRYDMS
+100 
-107 TRYEEHERL
+107 
-116 LQQAERIARE
+116 
-126 LKEPTCT
+126 
-133 ILRLCYFEHL
+133 
-143 TYQQAADSRQAGH
+143 
-156 QSQHREEAYF
+156 
-166 QGTRHF
+166 
-172 ARANE
+172 
-177 AYKHRELGGK
+177 
-187 IMNKNQDQELDYRM
+187 MNKNQDQELDYRM
-201 DSVSENVSENA
+201 DSVSENVSE
-212 SGKVSENVSDARLSQ
+212 KVSENASEKVSEKVSDARLSQ

-240 ETLAAWEAFEQKH
+240 ETLAAWEAFEKKH
-253 ISSEEEH
+253 ISSEKEP

-328 NGYCVVS
+328 DGYCVVS

-356 NSTLEYPASFDDA
+356 NSTLEYPVSFDDA
-369 EVREVRLKG
+369 ATDKENDAADAVHQVREVRLKG

-422 MEGKVKVSNADTEIE
+422 MQGKVKVSNADTEVE

-446 QADKIVV
+446 QSDKIVV

>member
-1 MQQEINIKVVAQ
+1 
-13 DRAKDNDF
+13 
-21 KQLFLEMYPR
+21 
-31 LVRYAVSLL
+31 
-40 GDGNEARDVVGDV
+40 
-53 FEKAWNQFS
+53 
-62 SLQMETRRSWLYA
+62 
-75 SVRNACL
+75 
-82 NWLKHQ
+82 
-88 QVEQTNVEALIE
+88 
-100 ATRYDMS
+100 
-107 TRYEEHERL
+107 
-116 LQQAERIARE
+116 
-126 LKEPTCT
+126 
-133 ILRLCYFEHL
+133 
-143 TYQQAADSRQAGH
+143 
-156 QSQHREEAYF
+156 
-166 QGTRHF
+166 
-172 ARANE
+172 
-177 AYKHRELGGK
+177 
-187 IMNKNQDQELDYRM
+187 MNKNQDQELDYRM
-201 DSVSENVSENA
+201 DPVSENVSENA
-212 SGKVSENVSDARLSQ
+212 SEKVSEKVSDARLSQ

-240 ETLAAWEAFEQKH
+240 ETLAAWEAFEKKH
-253 ISSEEEH
+253 ISSEKEH
-260 LQKAEDE
+260 LSFEKE
-267 LSEKKI
+267 SIVKNEKKVS
-273 DKARILTWITASV
+273 KARIQTWITASV

-328 NGYCVVS
+328 DGYCVVS

-391 FVVKAGEMQTQVL
+391 LVVKAGEMQTQVL

-422 MEGKVKVSNADTEIE
+422 MEGKVKVSNADTEVE

-446 QADKIVV
+446 QSDKIVV
-453 SKASSSA
+453 SRASSSV

-496 NMDKLI
+496 NMGKLI

-515 ITALNEMGVAKVRI
+515 ITALNEMGVAKVRM

>member
-1 MQQEINIKVVAQ
+1 
-13 DRAKDNDF
+13 
-21 KQLFLEMYPR
+21 
-31 LVRYAVSLL
+31 
-40 GDGNEARDVVGDV
+40 
-53 FEKAWNQFS
+53 
-62 SLQMETRRSWLYA
+62 
-75 SVRNACL
+75 
-82 NWLKHQ
+82 
-88 QVEQTNVEALIE
+88 
-100 ATRYDMS
+100 
-107 TRYEEHERL
+107 
-116 LQQAERIARE
+116 
-126 LKEPTCT
+126 
-133 ILRLCYFEHL
+133 
-143 TYQQAADSRQAGH
+143 
-156 QSQHREEAYF
+156 
-166 QGTRHF
+166 
-172 ARANE
+172 
-177 AYKHRELGGK
+177 
-187 IMNKNQDQELDYRM
+187 MNKNQDQELDYRM
-201 DSVSENVSENA
+201 DPVSENVSENA
-212 SGKVSENVSDARLSQ
+212 SEKVSENVSDARLSQ

-240 ETLAAWEAFEQKH
+240 ETLAAWEAFEKKH
-253 ISSEEEH
+253 ISSEKEH

-273 DKARILTWITASV
+273 DKARILVWITASV

-292 FLFIFRSS
+292 FLFIFRSF

-341 TLVTLSDGTRVMLNA
+341 TLVTLSDGTKVMLNA
-356 NSTLEYPASFDDA
+356 NSTLEYPVSFDDA
-369 EVREVRLKG
+369 EVRLKG

-422 MEGKVKVSNADTEIE
+422 MEGKVKVSNADTEVE

-489 VVFQSQA
+489 VVFLSQA

-515 ITALNEMGVAKVRI
+515 ITALNEMGVARI
-529 EKGKIMVL
+529 RMEKGKIMVF

>member
-1 MQQEINIKVVAQ
+1 
-13 DRAKDNDF
+13 
-21 KQLFLEMYPR
+21 
-31 LVRYAVSLL
+31 
-40 GDGNEARDVVGDV
+40 
-53 FEKAWNQFS
+53 
-62 SLQMETRRSWLYA
+62 
-75 SVRNACL
+75 
-82 NWLKHQ
+82 
-88 QVEQTNVEALIE
+88 
-100 ATRYDMS
+100 
-107 TRYEEHERL
+107 
-116 LQQAERIARE
+116 
-126 LKEPTCT
+126 
-133 ILRLCYFEHL
+133 
-143 TYQQAADSRQAGH
+143 
-156 QSQHREEAYF
+156 
-166 QGTRHF
+166 
-172 ARANE
+172 
-177 AYKHRELGGK
+177 
-187 IMNKNQDQELDYRM
+187 MNKNQDQELDYRM

-212 SGKVSENVSDARLSQ
+212 SEKVSENVSDARLSQ

-240 ETLAAWEAFEQKH
+240 ETLAAWEAFEKKH

-260 LQKAEDE
+260 LSFEKE
-267 LSEKKI
+267 SIVKNEKKVS
-273 DKARILTWITASV
+273 KARILAWITASV

-315 EVTSPKQVEQTLS
+315 EVTSPKQVEQTLKD
-328 NGYCVVS
+328 GYCVVS

-356 NSTLEYPASFDDA
+356 NSSLEYPASFDDA

-404 GTIFDVKAYR
+404 GTVFDVKAYR

-422 MEGKVKVSNADTEIE
+422 MEGKVKVSNADTEVE

-446 QADKIVV
+446 QSDKIVV

-496 NMDKLI
+496 NMGKLI

-515 ITALNEMGVAKVRI
+515 ITALNEMGVAKVRM

>member
-1 MQQEINIKVVAQ
+1 
-13 DRAKDNDF
+13 
-21 KQLFLEMYPR
+21 
-31 LVRYAVSLL
+31 
-40 GDGNEARDVVGDV
+40 
-53 FEKAWNQFS
+53 
-62 SLQMETRRSWLYA
+62 
-75 SVRNACL
+75 
-82 NWLKHQ
+82 
-88 QVEQTNVEALIE
+88 
-100 ATRYDMS
+100 
-107 TRYEEHERL
+107 
-116 LQQAERIARE
+116 
-126 LKEPTCT
+126 
-133 ILRLCYFEHL
+133 
-143 TYQQAADSRQAGH
+143 
-156 QSQHREEAYF
+156 
-166 QGTRHF
+166 
-172 ARANE
+172 
-177 AYKHRELGGK
+177 
-187 IMNKNQDQELDYRM
+187 MNKNQDQELDYRM

-212 SGKVSENVSDARLSQ
+212 SEKVSENVSDARLSQ

-240 ETLAAWEAFEQKH
+240 ETLAAWEAFEKKH

-273 DKARILTWITASV
+273 EDEIGGESSSRKISKARILTWITASV

-341 TLVTLSDGTRVMLNA
+341 TLVTLSDGTRAMLNA

-391 FVVKAGEMQTQVL
+391 FVVRAGEMQTQVL

-422 MEGKVKVSNADTEIE
+422 MQGKVKVSNADTEVE

-496 NMDKLI
+496 NMGKLI

-515 ITALNEMGVAKVRI
+515 ITALNEMGVARIKI

>member
-1 MQQEINIKVVAQ
+1 
-13 DRAKDNDF
+13 
-21 KQLFLEMYPR
+21 
-31 LVRYAVSLL
+31 
-40 GDGNEARDVVGDV
+40 
-53 FEKAWNQFS
+53 
-62 SLQMETRRSWLYA
+62 
-75 SVRNACL
+75 
-82 NWLKHQ
+82 
-88 QVEQTNVEALIE
+88 
-100 ATRYDMS
+100 
-107 TRYEEHERL
+107 
-116 LQQAERIARE
+116 
-126 LKEPTCT
+126 
-133 ILRLCYFEHL
+133 
-143 TYQQAADSRQAGH
+143 
-156 QSQHREEAYF
+156 
-166 QGTRHF
+166 
-172 ARANE
+172 
-177 AYKHRELGGK
+177 
-187 IMNKNQDQELDYRM
+187 MNKNQDQKLDYRM
-201 DSVSENVSENA
+201 DPVSENVSENA
-212 SGKVSENVSDARLSQ
+212 SEKVSENVSDARLSQ

-260 LQKAEDE
+260 LSFEKE
-267 LSEKKI
+267 SIVKNEKKVS
-273 DKARILTWITASV
+273 KARILTWITASV

-300 QEISQPTEFSMELFS
+300 QEISLPTEFSMELFS

-328 NGYCVVS
+328 DGYCVVS

-422 MEGKVKVSNADTEIE
+422 MQGKVKVSNADTEIE

-453 SKASSSA
+453 SKASPSV